1 MQFCGRRATVMGLGR
16 HGGGAVAAR
25 YLAEQG
31 AIVTVTD
38 LADAAALADSL
49 EALAGLPIGRFHL
62 GGHHESDF
70 ANVDLVVVNPAV
82 RPANPL
88 IEIARQS
95 GAQVTSEIEMFLAAC
110 PAPVIGVTG
119 TNGKSTTAAMTA
131 AIINAAGRRA
141 WLGGNIGRSLLADL
155 PQIRPDDWIVLE
167 LSSFQLYWLGD
178 AVRWP
183 QVAVLTNLAPNHLDW
198 HGSVAHYRQSKQ
210 RLLDRGRPVQP
221 WGDADIPPLRILGR
235 HNRANAALAAAA
247 ATLAGADRES
257 AVRGLSEFSGLPH
270 RLMLVAEIEGRQFF
284 NDSKSTTPEAAIA
297 ALSAMDRPTL
307 VLLGGSDKQV
317 EFSPLV
323 AAVGRQ
329 ARGAALF
336 GATGNLLDNLFSVE
350 APHLRRQ
357 RTERL
362 DDALAWCWSQSSPG
376 EAILLSPACASLDQF
391 HDYADRG
398 ETFARLVHDI
408 AATRIKGSENSDLR
422 FADLK
427 SQGPVGSL
435 PGRHSL
441 R

>member
-1 MQFCGRRATVMGLGR
+1 MGLGR
-16 HGGGAVAAR
+16 HGGGAAAAH

-49 EALAGLPIGRFHL
+49 KALDDVSINRFHL

-82 RPANPL
+82 RPGNPL
-88 IEIARQS
+88 VELARKS
-95 GAQVTSEIEMFLAAC
+95 GAEITSEIEMFLAAC
-110 PAPVIGVTG
+110 PAPVIGITG

-141 WLGGNIGRSLLADL
+141 WLGGNIGRSLLAEL

-167 LSSFQLYWLGD
+167 LSSFQLHWLGD
-178 AVRWP
+178 DARWP
-183 QVAVLTNLAPNHLDW
+183 EVAVFTNFAPNHLDW
-198 HGSVAHYRQSKQ
+198 HGSVEHYWHSKQ
-210 RLLDRGRPVQP
+210 RLLNRGKSVLL
-221 WGDADIPPLRILGR
+221 WDDADIPSLRVLGR
-235 HNRANAALAAAA
+235 HNCANAALAATA

-257 AVRGLSEFSGLPH
+257 VVRGLTEFTGLPH
-270 RLMLVAEIEGRQFF
+270 RLTLVAEIEGRQFF

-297 ALSAMDRPTL
+297 ALSAMDRPAWI
-307 VLLGGSDKQV
+307 LLGGSDKQV
-317 EFSPLV
+317 DFNSLV
-323 AAVGRQ
+323 AAVGEQ

-336 GATGNLLDNLFSVE
+336 GTTGARLDILFSIE

-357 RTERL
+357 QTERL
-362 DDALAWCWSQSSPG
+362 DDALAWCCRQSNPG
-376 EAILLSPACASLDQF
+376 DAILLSPACASLDQF

-398 ETFARLVHDI
+398 ETFARLVHEI
-408 AATRIKGSENSDLR
+408 AATRIKGSGVSDLG
-422 FADLK
+422 FAGLK
-427 SQGPVGSL
+427 SQDSVGPLS
-435 PGRHSL
+435 GRHSL